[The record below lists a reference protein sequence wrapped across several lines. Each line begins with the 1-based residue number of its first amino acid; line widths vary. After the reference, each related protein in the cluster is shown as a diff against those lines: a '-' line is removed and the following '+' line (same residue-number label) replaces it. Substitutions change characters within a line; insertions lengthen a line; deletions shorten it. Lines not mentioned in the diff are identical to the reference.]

1 MNYAYA
7 RVSAK
12 DRTYSG
18 RLPRLV
24 SNGAKL
30 RYAPRERAPRALF
43 SLPRPHLTDDPRSPR
58 VILHNYT
65 ICLPLYQLFRTF
77 SPLLLAHFYG
87 GLANLSFR
95 PLDLTQVK
103 ETLKA
108 CC

>member
-24 SNGAKL
+24 SNGAEL

-43 SLPRPHLTDDPRSPR
+43 SLPRLHLTDDPRSPR

-65 ICLPLYQLFRTF
+65 INF
-77 SPLLLAHFYG
+77 SAHFLHFYSLILRRTG
-87 GLANLSFR
+87 QSLLPPA
-95 PLDLTQVK
+95 
-103 ETLKA
+103 
-108 CC
+108 